1 MKPPGGLVV
10 TVVAVTACE
19 MDSEQKSQPG
29 RKGKEFH
36 PGWAAAT
43 HWIVVD
49 VCSVFS
55 GPA

>member
-1 MKPPGGLVV
+1 MV

-19 MDSEQKSQPG
+19 MDSEQKSRPG
-29 RKGKEFH
+29 RKGKEFQ